1 MTMTQVMNPAK
12 VTLSQAPQ
20 ALAGH
25 FAGYELKLLSHRISA
40 GFPSPAADYAE
51 DGLDLNHYLVQNKPA
66 TFMFT
71 VKGDSMLGAG
81 ICDGD
86 KVVVDKAL
94 KPKHK
99 DIVVAVVNDE
109 YTIKRLYQLRGRI
122 ELQPENPNYQPITF
136 SEGSELQIW
145 GVVVGVVRKYSNA
158 SSRYS
163 KEGKWHERFNNT
175 QRNAQHDTQRYKPAL
190 CTRGRE

>member
-1 MTMTQVMNPAK
+1 MNFAK
-12 VTLSQAPQ
+12 VSLTQSPQ
-20 ALAGH
+20 ALGAY
-25 FAGYELKLLSHRISA
+25 FVTYETRLLSHRISA

-51 DGLDLNHYLVQNKPA
+51 EGLDLNHYLVQNKPA

-99 DIVVAVVNDE
+99 DIVVAVVDSE

-122 ELQPENPNYQPITF
+122 ELQAENPSYQAITF
-136 SEGSELQIW
+136 NEGSELQIW

-158 SSRYS
+158 SSRYN
-163 KEGKWHERFNNT
+163 KEAKS
-175 QRNAQHDTQRYKPAL
+175 
-190 CTRGRE
+190 

>member
-1 MTMTQVMNPAK
+1 MALIALSPNSSES
-12 VTLSQAPQ
+12 TLTQAPQ
-20 ALAGH
+20 ALAVGSA
-25 FAGYELKLLSHRISA
+25 FEFTLLSHRISA

-51 DGLDLNHYLVQNKPA
+51 EGLDLNSYLVQNRPA

-71 VKGDSMLGAG
+71 VKGDSMMGAG

-109 YTIKRLYQLRGRI
+109 YTIKRLYQLRGKT
-122 ELQPENPNYQPITF
+122 ELQPENTNYQPITF
-136 SEGSELQIW
+136 DEGSELQIW
-145 GVVVGVVRKYSNA
+145 GVVVGVVRKYSHA
-158 SSRYS
+158 SSRN
-163 KEGKWHERFNNT
+163 GK
-175 QRNAQHDTQRYKPAL
+175 A
-190 CTRGRE
+190 

>member
-1 MTMTQVMNPAK
+1 MALIALLKSSSESTLTQV
-12 VTLSQAPQ
+12 PQ
-20 ALAGH
+20 ALALGSS
-25 FAGYELKLLSHRISA
+25 YEFTLLSHRISA

-51 DGLDLNHYLVQNKPA
+51 EGLDLNSYLVQNKPA

-71 VKGDSMLGAG
+71 VKGDSMMGAG

-109 YTIKRLYQLRGRI
+109 YTIKRLYQLRGKT
-122 ELQPENPNYQPITF
+122 ELQPENPQYQPMTF
-136 SEGSELQIW
+136 GEGSELQIW
-145 GVVVGVVRKYSNA
+145 GVVVGVVRKYSYA
-158 SSRYS
+158 SSRN
-163 KEGKWHERFNNT
+163 GK
-175 QRNAQHDTQRYKPAL
+175 A
-190 CTRGRE
+190 

>member
-1 MTMTQVMNPAK
+1 MTIQSQPQK

-20 ALAGH
+20 GLAVH
-25 FAGYELKLLSHRISA
+25 FDNYELKLLSHRISA

-51 DGLDLNHYLVQNKPA
+51 DGLDLNRYLVQNKPA

-71 VKGDSMLGAG
+71 VKGDSMMGAG

-99 DIVVAVVNDE
+99 DIVVAVVDGE
-109 YTIKRLYQLRGRI
+109 YTIKRLYQSRGRI
-122 ELQPENPNYQPITF
+122 ELQPEDPQYEAITF
-136 SEGSELQIW
+136 NEGSELQIW
-145 GVVVGVVRKYSNA
+145 GVVVGVVRKYSYA
-158 SSRYS
+158 SSR
-163 KEGKWHERFNNT
+163 GK
-175 QRNAQHDTQRYKPAL
+175 P
-190 CTRGRE
+190 

>member
-1 MTMTQVMNPAK
+1 MTTQISPLK

-20 ALAGH
+20 ALAAH
-25 FAGYELKLLSHRISA
+25 SPFEFTLLSHRISA
-40 GFPSPAADYAE
+40 GFPSPAADYVE
-51 DGLDLNHYLVQNKPA
+51 QGLDLNNYLVQNKPA

-71 VKGDSMLGAG
+71 VQGDSMMGAG

-99 DIVVAVVNDE
+99 DIVVAVVDSE

-122 ELQPENPNYQPITF
+122 ELQPENPQYEPITF
-136 SEGSELQIW
+136 HENSELQIW
-145 GVVVGVVRKYSNA
+145 GVVVGVVRKYSHA
-158 SSRYS
+158 SSRN
-163 KEGKWHERFNNT
+163 GKT
-175 QRNAQHDTQRYKPAL
+175 V
-190 CTRGRE
+190 

>member
-1 MTMTQVMNPAK
+1 MTPQIYPQK
-12 VTLSQAPQ
+12 STLSQAPH
-20 ALAGH
+20 ALAAY
-25 FAGYELKLLSHRISA
+25 FDDFELRLLSHRISA

-51 DGLDLNHYLVQNKPA
+51 QGLDLNRYLVQNKPA

-71 VKGDSMLGAG
+71 VQGDSMMGAG

-99 DIVVAVVNDE
+99 DIVVAVVDSE

-122 ELQPENPNYQPITF
+122 ELQPENPNFEPITF
-136 SEGSELQIW
+136 DEGSELQIW

-158 SSRYS
+158 SSRGS
-163 KEGKWHERFNNT
+163 K
-175 QRNAQHDTQRYKPAL
+175 
-190 CTRGRE
+190 

>member
-1 MTMTQVMNPAK
+1 MTMTHQMNPAK
-12 VTLSQAPQ
+12 VSLSQSPL
-20 ALAGH
+20 ALAGY
-25 FAGYELKLLSHRISA
+25 FAAYELKLLSHRISA

-51 DGLDLNHYLVQNKPA
+51 DGLDLNQYLVQNKPA

-99 DIVVAVVNDE
+99 DIVVAVVDSE
-109 YTIKRLYQLRGRI
+109 YTIKRLYQSRGRI
-122 ELQPENPNYQPITF
+122 ELQAENPNYPAITF
-136 SEGSELQIW
+136 NEGSELQIW
-145 GVVVGVVRKYSNA
+145 GVVVGVVRKYSNV
-158 SSRYS
+158 STRYS
-163 KEGKWHERFNNT
+163 KDGKR
-175 QRNAQHDTQRYKPAL
+175 
-190 CTRGRE
+190 

>member
-1 MTMTQVMNPAK
+1 MTMNQAMSPAK
-12 VTLSQAPQ
+12 VSLSQRPQ
-20 ALAGH
+20 ALGAY
-25 FAGYELKLLSHRISA
+25 FAVHETRLLSHRISA

-99 DIVVAVVNDE
+99 DIVVAVVDSE

-122 ELQPENPNYQPITF
+122 ELQAENPNYQAITF
-136 SEGSELQIW
+136 NEGSELQIW

-158 SSRYS
+158 SSRYN
-163 KEGKWHERFNNT
+163 KEAKS
-175 QRNAQHDTQRYKPAL
+175 
-190 CTRGRE
+190 

>member
-1 MTMTQVMNPAK
+1 MTMNPQMSPAK
-12 VTLSQAPQ
+12 VSLSQRPK
-20 ALAGH
+20 ALGAY
-25 FAGYELKLLSHRISA
+25 FATYETKLLSHRISA

-99 DIVVAVVNDE
+99 DIVVAVVDSE

-122 ELQPENPNYQPITF
+122 ELQAENPSYQAITF
-136 SEGSELQIW
+136 NEGSELQIW

-158 SSRYS
+158 SSRYN
-163 KEGKWHERFNNT
+163 KEAKS
-175 QRNAQHDTQRYKPAL
+175 
-190 CTRGRE
+190 

>member
-1 MTMTQVMNPAK
+1 MTQQMNSTK
-12 VTLSQAPQ
+12 ITLSQAPQ
-20 ALAGH
+20 AMAAH
-25 FAGYELKLLSHRISA
+25 FVAYETRLLSHRISA

-71 VKGDSMLGAG
+71 VQGDSMMGAG

-99 DIVVAVVNDE
+99 DIVVAVVDGE
-109 YTIKRLYQLRGRI
+109 YTIKRLYQSRGRI

-145 GVVVGVVRKYSNA
+145 GVVVGVVRKYSH
-158 SSRYS
+158 YS
-163 KEGKWHERFNNT
+163 GRGSKWDAPSDECS
-175 QRNAQHDTQRYKPAL
+175 DKYPK
-190 CTRGRE
+190 

>member
-1 MTMTQVMNPAK
+1 MPSKQPLFCAQIN
-12 VTLSQAPQ
+12 LSQLPEGLVQDAP
-20 ALAGH
+20 A
-25 FAGYELKLLSHRISA
+25 FEVKLLAHKLSA
-40 GFPSPAADYAE
+40 GFPSPAGDYAE
-51 DGLDLNHYLVQNKPA
+51 NGLDLNGYLIKNKPA

-94 KPKHK
+94 KAKHK
-99 DIVVAVVNDE
+99 DIVVAVVDSE

-122 ELQPENPNYQPITF
+122 ELQAENPNYQAITF
-136 SEGSELQIW
+136 NEGSELQIW

-158 SSRYS
+158 SSRYN
-163 KEGKWHERFNNT
+163 KEAKS
-175 QRNAQHDTQRYKPAL
+175 
-190 CTRGRE
+190 